1 MRAAAATAGFMTR
14 NHRRWHR
21 LIWALL
27 LPGLVALLLSTLR
40 VRNDPA
46 VDAVLPPALAS
57 SLLEGA
63 P

>member
-1 MRAAAATAGFMTR
+1 MTR
-14 NHRRWHR
+14 THRRWHR

-46 VDAVLPPALAS
+46 VDAVLPPALAGS
-57 SLLEGA
+57 PLEGGQ
-63 P
+63 